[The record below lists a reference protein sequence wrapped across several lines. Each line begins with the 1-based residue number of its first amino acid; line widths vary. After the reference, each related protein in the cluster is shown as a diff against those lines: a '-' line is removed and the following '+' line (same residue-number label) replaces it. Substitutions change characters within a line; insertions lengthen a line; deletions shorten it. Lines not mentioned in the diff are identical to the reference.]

1 MTDGGPPP
9 TAAPVTT
16 ATTAPV
22 GTDVLRYSVAVAITV
37 VAIVS
42 QYFVPQAWAPARA
55 VYGTLT
61 GDLLVVYGIPIV
73 AFAALVGAGPLRA
86 WASRMGVA
94 THEGLMWYGGLSVL
108 ALFVTIVLGAIYEVV
123 DPAALQLLNRPNPA
137 IVQAAGNPWF
147 WIGFSFVIGGVEET
161 IFRGWIY
168 GFWHGRAANWLGP
181 AIASSVLF
189 ALLHLYYGT
198 TYGIAAPLIF
208 PSLFFVGLA
217 FATTYER
224 SGGNL
229 VVVAL
234 LHGAYDASAFYYAY
248 INGSV
253 GLLFRYVPM
262 LVGVILLCAHWASSS
277 TKPDGSR

>member
-1 MTDGGPPP
+1 M
-9 TAAPVTT
+9 AAPSR
-16 ATTAPV
+16 ATLETPGPV
-22 GTDVLRYSVAVAITV
+22 VLRYSVGVAITV
-37 VAIVS
+37 LAITS
-42 QYFVPQAWAPARA
+42 QYFLPQTWAPARA
-55 VYGTLT
+55 VYGTLV

-73 AFAALVGAGPLRA
+73 AFAVLVGAGPLRA
-86 WASRMGVA
+86 WASRMGDA
-94 THEGLMWYGGLSVL
+94 THQGLMWYGGLSVL
-108 ALFVTIVLGAIYEVV
+108 AIFVTIVLGAIYEAV

-161 IFRGWIY
+161 IFRGWVY
-168 GFWHGRAANWLGP
+168 GFWHGRSANWLGP

-198 TYGIAAPLIF
+198 TYGVAAPLIF

-217 FATTYER
+217 FAATYER

-248 INGSV
+248 INGPV
-253 GLLFRYVPM
+253 GLGLRYAPV
-262 LVGVILLCAHWASSS
+262 LAGVVLLCAHWA
-277 TKPDGSR
+277 GSAKEPATSG